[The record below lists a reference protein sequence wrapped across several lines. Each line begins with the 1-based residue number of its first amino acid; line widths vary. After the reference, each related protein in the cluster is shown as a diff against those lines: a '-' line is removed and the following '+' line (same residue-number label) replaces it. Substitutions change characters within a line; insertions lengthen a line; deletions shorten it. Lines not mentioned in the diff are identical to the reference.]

1 MKVKLVMIVVGLAMV
16 VLLGCAKAPQQE
28 VDAAKAALEAAK
40 AAEVDLYLTDQYNAA
55 HDSLNVALT
64 EIETQNSK
72 SSFSRNYTKAKS
84 LLAFSTNTLNTL
96 IPQVDSTKALVKAEV
111 ETLLVN
117 AQAELAATKALIS
130 VAPKGKEGKAALEA
144 IQSELT
150 TCETSLSEVS
160 GVVEKGDFVSARDQ
174 VNATIEKMVA
184 LKAEV
189 QQAIDKQAAAKK
201 VRR

>member
-1 MKVKLVMIVVGLAMV
+1 MKVKLVMFVVGLAML

-40 AAEVDLYLTDQYNAA
+40 AAEVDLYMSDQYDAA
-55 HDSLNVALT
+55 FDSLNSALT

-84 LLAFSTNTLNTL
+84 MLAFSTNTLNTL
-96 IPQVDSTKALVKAEV
+96 IPQIDSTKALVKAEV
-111 ETLLVN
+111 ESLLVN
-117 AQAELAATKALIS
+117 ADAELATTKNLIS
-130 VAPKGKEGKAALEA
+130 IAPKGKEGKAALEA

-150 TCETSLSEVS
+150 ICETSLLEVN
-160 GVVEKGDFVSARDQ
+160 GIMEKGDFVSARDQ
-174 VNATIEKMVA
+174 VNATVEKIVA
-184 LKAEV
+184 LKDEV
-189 QQAIDKQAAAKK
+189 QQAIDKQAAAK